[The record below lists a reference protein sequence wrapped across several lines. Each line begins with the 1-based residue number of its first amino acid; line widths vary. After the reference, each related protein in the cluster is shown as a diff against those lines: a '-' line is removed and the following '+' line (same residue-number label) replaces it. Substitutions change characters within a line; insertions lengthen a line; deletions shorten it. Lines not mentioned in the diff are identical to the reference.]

1 MRWSEII
8 AVINNAI
15 KQITATEVQ
24 EIKHKKKKK
33 LKKRLRKKSF
43 LLVVSPLLRLLV
55 SIDPIDTLLLIVK
68 QEYSSLFFVS
78 YLGTKRCHKY
88 IVHVLCVT

>member
-24 EIKHKKKKK
+24 EIKHKKKN
-33 LKKRLRKKSF
+33 LRKDWEKS
-43 LLVVSPLLRLLV
+43 L
-55 SIDPIDTLLLIVK
+55 
-68 QEYSSLFFVS
+68 S
-78 YLGTKRCHKY
+78 Y
-88 IVHVLCVT
+88 

>member
-24 EIKHKKKKK
+24 EISTRRRKK

-55 SIDPIDTLLLIVK
+55 FIDPIDTLLLIVK
-68 QEYSSLFFVS
+68 QEYSSLFLF
-78 YLGTKRCHKY
+78 L
-88 IVHVLCVT
+88 I